1 MKKKILVVLLMGL
14 LLVPITGCGE
24 KKVEIVKEAIQTSE
38 YYGTKHRYEK
48 YKITTK
54 DELRYFKSL
63 YSDVLAKY
71 AEKLDGKN
79 TIFVWTKVENSGSIK
94 VEFRDVNFNDKK
106 VNFVIK
112 EKRNGRGTTDMAL
125 WYLVAV
131 IPNSELKGLNLSDW
145 INPESLIDF

>member
-14 LLVPITGCGE
+14 LLIPITGCGE

-54 DELRYFKSL
+54 DELRYFKSM

-79 TIFVWTKVENSGSIK
+79 TIFVWTKEENSGSIK
-94 VEFRDVNFNDKK
+94 VEFREVNLQSWLS
-106 VNFVIK
+106 
-112 EKRNGRGTTDMAL
+112 E
-125 WYLVAV
+125 
-131 IPNSELKGLNLSDW
+131 ELKKDKS
-145 INPESLIDF
+145 